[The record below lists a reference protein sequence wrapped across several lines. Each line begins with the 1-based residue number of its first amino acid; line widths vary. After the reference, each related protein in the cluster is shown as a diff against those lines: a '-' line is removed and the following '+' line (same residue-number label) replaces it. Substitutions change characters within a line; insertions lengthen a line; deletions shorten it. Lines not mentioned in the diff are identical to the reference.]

1 MTGSRSRTPRVKV
14 RPDMRIAVIGYGRR
28 GPEVTRC
35 LRHLLGPEAVAVCEV
50 REGRRV
56 AARREQGPVALIPSW
71 HGVLDDEGIDAV
83 ILCTPAL
90 THFELA
96 CQALKEGKHV
106 LIEKPFAVGMEQTAR
121 VLEEARRRKRVA
133 MAGHVFA
140 YSPHVAALRRLVSR
154 GALGRVRYVYSH
166 RTNLGPRPEEEVG
179 VVWEYL
185 VHDAYLLPLL
195 MGGPP
200 RQVWA
205 HGGDYLRS
213 GILDVVFTTW
223 DFGGGVLAGCQAS
236 WYDPE
241 ETRRICIVGSKRMAL
256 LDDLRRGSRLLVY
269 EGSHGLKT
277 GVEPLRAQARRL
289 AKASAY
295 PIAVRDEDPLLAQ
308 CQAFLRAI
316 EEEQPPRG
324 HPQQIMMTTAILDA
338 VERSTLRSGAS
349 VPVEGRRLAGRAA

>member
-1 MTGSRSRTPRVKV
+1 MRV
-14 RPDMRIAVIGYGRR
+14 RPNTKVAVIGYGQQ
-28 GPEVTRC
+28 GCEVTRC
-35 LRHLLGPEAVAVCEV
+35 LRHLLGSKAVAVCEV
-50 REGRRV
+50 REERRV
-56 AARREQGPVALIPSW
+56 AARREQGPVILIPSW
-71 HGVLDDEGIDAV
+71 HTVLDDEGIEAV

-96 CQALKEGKHV
+96 CQALKSGKHV
-106 LIEKPFAVGMEQTAR
+106 LVEKPFAVGVEQAAR
-121 VLEEARRRKRVA
+121 VLEESRRRKRVA

-140 YSPHVAALRRLVSR
+140 YSPHVAALRQLVSG
-154 GALGRVRYVYSH
+154 GALGRVRYLYSQ
-166 RTNLGPRPEEEVG
+166 RTSLRPRPEEEVG

-195 MGGPP
+195 MGRPP

-223 DFGGGVLAGCQAS
+223 DFEGGVLAGCQAS

-256 LDDLRRGSRLLVY
+256 LDDLRRENQLVVY
-269 EGSHGLKT
+269 EGSPEGST
-277 GVEPLRAQARRL
+277 PASSPGARGRRL

-295 PIAVRDEDPLLAQ
+295 PVRVRGADPLLAQ
-308 CQAFLRAI
+308 CQAFLRAV
-316 EEEQPPRG
+316 EQGQPPRG
-324 HPQQIMMTTAILDA
+324 DPQQIMMTAAILDA

-349 VPVEGRRLAGRAA
+349 VPVEVRRLSRRVA